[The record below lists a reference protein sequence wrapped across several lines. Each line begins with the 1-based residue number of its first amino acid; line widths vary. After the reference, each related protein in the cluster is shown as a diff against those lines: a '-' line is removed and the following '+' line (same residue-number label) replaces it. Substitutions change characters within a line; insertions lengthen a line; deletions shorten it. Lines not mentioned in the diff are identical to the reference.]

1 MNGWPKKEI
10 DRMQMYQ
17 LLGKIY
23 IQTVTGFGKMGLAK
37 YIRENGGDTVKT
49 KYNFVAKALV
59 RSGLLTKQGKKGRGI
74 AYKWNIKDFGPVSI
88 PIAEAMISETER
100 QIRIGASIKYYNKK
114 ARTLANLAE
123 ND

>member
-59 RSGLLTKQGKKGRGI
+59 RSGLLTKQGKTGRGI
-74 AYKWNIKDFGPVSI
+74 AYRWNLKDFGPVSI
-88 PIAEAMISETER
+88 PIAEAMIAETER